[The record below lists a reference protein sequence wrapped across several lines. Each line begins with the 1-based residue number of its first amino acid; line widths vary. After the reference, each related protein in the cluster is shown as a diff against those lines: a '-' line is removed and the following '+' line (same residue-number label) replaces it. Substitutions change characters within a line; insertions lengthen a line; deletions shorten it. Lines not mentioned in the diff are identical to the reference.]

1 MPLKWLWMWTH
12 WRLVRSYIN
21 GLSWSF
27 YWLHIIFLKPSMS
40 KLALE
45 TGLVFAPLRKL
56 FVTFFIRS
64 LWQLHVI
71 FLKATMGKIICDARF
86 VSGFSFVKKYVVASW
101 RVVVF
106 RLKIKQKITICNVIL
121 CIYVFETK
129 CQRLFKVRVNFF
141 GIVFLPKYIS
151 DLFVVRNNLKNLWG
165 ANKLVIPRKKTSN
178 FGLKSTPFIG
188 SKVWNSLPDESR
200 STIIL
205 KVFKNAVRELHL

>member
-71 FLKATMGKIICDARF
+71 FLEATMGKIICDARF

-121 CIYVFETK
+121 CINTT
-129 CQRLFKVRVNFF
+129 QGFF
-141 GIVFLPKYIS
+141 MYLKLNVKGYSKLELIFLELSFY
-151 DLFVVRNNLKNLWG
+151 RN
-165 ANKLVIPRKKTSN
+165 I
-178 FGLKSTPFIG
+178 
-188 SKVWNSLPDESR
+188 
-200 STIIL
+200 
-205 KVFKNAVRELHL
+205 